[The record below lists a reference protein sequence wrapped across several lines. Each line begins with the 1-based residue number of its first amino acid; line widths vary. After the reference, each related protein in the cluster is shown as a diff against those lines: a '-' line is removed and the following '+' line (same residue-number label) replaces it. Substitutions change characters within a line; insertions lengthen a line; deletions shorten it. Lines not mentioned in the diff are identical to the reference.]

1 MNLKHQKKIYYIS
14 ELNLISKSAYSIHV
28 LKMCGAISKLGY
40 QLELITTSNES
51 SSKIFDFYN
60 IRNKFRVNS
69 VFKKKLSLNFFLRI
83 LMSIKILYRTHNE
96 DCLYITRSII
106 FGLVSS
112 ALKKKTILELHHEI
126 TGCSKFLYNLL
137 KTLRKLNNL
146 NYIFLH
152 KNLSK
157 VYNIRKENVIVL
169 DDAVNINDFRNHV
182 NKKFDNTCV
191 YVGSFFEGKGF
202 EQILRL
208 AKKNKKI
215 NFHVYGEK
223 IFYENNYSPID
234 NLKIFNHKPYK
245 LIPKILSKYH
255 VALMPYQKK
264 IRGRSNIQIEKYI
277 SPLKMFDYMASKLII
292 VASDLKIYKH
302 ILVDNHNCKLVKL
315 NNDKAWG
322 ETLNNIFI
330 NFNKYKYL
338 KINAFRTA
346 KIYTWE
352 NRVRLIFK
360 KFKI

>member
-1 MNLKHQKKIYYIS
+1 MNSKFKKKIFYVS
-14 ELNLISKSAYSIHV
+14 ELNLTSKSAYSIHV
-28 LKMCGAISKLGY
+28 MKMCEAISKLGY
-40 QLELITTSNES
+40 KLELITINSES

-60 IRNKFRVNS
+60 IRYKFKITS
-69 VFKKKLSLNFFLRI
+69 VFKKKLPLNFFLRI
-83 LMSIKILYRTHNE
+83 LMSIKIIYRTHNE

-106 FGLVSS
+106 FGLISS
-112 ALKKKTILELHHEI
+112 VLKKKTILELHHEI
-126 TGCSKFLYNLL
+126 TGCTKFLYNLL
-137 KTLRKLNNL
+137 NKLKKLDNL

-152 KNLSK
+152 KNLSR
-157 VYNIRKENVIVL
+157 VYNIRKEKVIIL
-169 DDAVNINDFRNHV
+169 DDAVSIEDFRNHN
-182 NKKFDNTCV
+182 NKKFNYTCV

-208 AKKNKKI
+208 AQKNKKI

-223 IFYENNYSPID
+223 IFYQNNYSQVN

-264 IRGRSNIQIEKYI
+264 IKGRSSIQIEKYI

-292 VASDLKIYKH
+292 IASDIKIYKH
-302 ILVDNHNCKLVKL
+302 ILIDNYNCKLAKL
-315 NNDKAWG
+315 NNDRAWS

-330 NFNKYKYL
+330 NLNKYKYL

-346 KIYTWE
+346 KIYSWE
-352 NRVRLIFK
+352 NRAKLIFK

>member
-1 MNLKHQKKIYYIS
+1 MNFKNKKKIYYVS

-28 LKMCGAISKLGY
+28 MKMCEAISKLNY
-40 QLELITTSNES
+40 NLELITTSNVS
-51 SSKIFDFYN
+51 SNKIFNYYN
-60 IRNKFRVNS
+60 IRNKFKVTS
-69 VFKKKLSLNFFLRI
+69 VFKKKISLNFFLRI
-83 LMSIKILYRTHNE
+83 LMSIKIIYQTHNE

-112 ALKKKTILELHHEI
+112 VLKKKTILELHHEI
-126 TGCSKFLYNLL
+126 TGCTKFLYNLL
-137 KTLRKLNNL
+137 NNLKKLDNL

-152 KNLSK
+152 KNLSR
-157 VYNIRKENVIVL
+157 VYNIKKEKVIIL
-169 DDAVNINDFRNHV
+169 DDAVSIDDFRNHN
-182 NKKFDNTCV
+182 NKKFNYTCV

-208 AKKNKKI
+208 AQKNKKI

-223 IFYENNYSPID
+223 IFYQNNYSHVN

-264 IRGRSNIQIEKYI
+264 IKGRSSIQIEKYI

-302 ILVDNHNCKLVKL
+302 ILIDNYNCKLANL
-315 NNDKAWG
+315 NNDRVWS

-330 NFNKYKYL
+330 NLNKYKYL

-346 KIYTWE
+346 KIYSWE
-352 NRVRLIFK
+352 NRAKLIFK